1 MPSQCLEI
9 ETGLGLIVDFDN
21 HAKNGCIANVEINI
35 VCIFDVKPV
44 CLLSLL
50 VKCHCQVHELWT

>member
-21 HAKNGCIANVEINI
+21 HAKNGCIAKIEINTD
-35 VCIFDVKPV
+35 CINTY
-44 CLLSLL
+44 CMYIL
-50 VKCHCQVHELWT
+50 